1 MNRLI
6 EEYLAEER
14 RKDIQ
19 DEISHIHLE
28 GQVLRGRVLRPNW
41 FTRSMQKL
49 GQLLISQGEDLVKRY
64 EAPAKKNCQPSDR
77 SYAH

>member
-1 MNRLI
+1 MNPLI
-6 EEYLAEER
+6 EEYLAEEH

-19 DEISHIHLE
+19 REFAQIRLQEQASK
-28 GQVLRGRVLRPNW
+28 GKVFRPNW

-49 GQLLISQGEDLVKRY
+49 GQLLIVQGEGLVKRY
-64 EAPAKKNCQPSDR
+64 EVPTKKPCQQTKR